1 MGNVMIVGL
10 SENGLK
16 ESRWYEHFVRFILG
30 GIATVT
36 TGAIAKAYGPAI
48 GGLFLAVPVMLC
60 ASATLVEKHQKRRKA
75 EAGLSGEVR
84 GRHAAA
90 LDALGAAL
98 GSVALGGFALTV
110 HLMAERAPWIS
121 LWLASL
127 AWCVLSLCVWGLY
140 KRVPHHKRRSSQRK
154 LRPVV
159 ENSPHGRS

>member
-1 MGNVMIVGL
+1 MGDVMIVGL
-10 SENGLK
+10 SRKGLE
-16 ESRWYEHFVRFILG
+16 ESKWYEHLVRFVLG
-30 GIATVT
+30 GTATVT
-36 TGAIAKAYGPAI
+36 TGAIAKTFGPAI

-75 EAGLSGEVR
+75 QAGLSGEAR

-110 HLMAERAPWIS
+110 HLMAGRTPWTS

-127 AWCVLSLCVWGLY
+127 AWCVLSLTVWGLY
-140 KRVPHHKRRSSQRK
+140 KRVPHHRRRCSQ
-154 LRPVV
+154 
-159 ENSPHGRS
+159 